1 MSQKILR
8 IIHIEDE
15 RDARKLFQ
23 GIIEKFFPKKT
34 ELVSAE
40 TYIEGKEL
48 LEKEDFD
55 LIFLDIQLR
64 NRNGM
69 DLLDDFPY
77 IAPKT
82 ILCTAN
88 VSRGV
93 EALNKGIFYYLV
105 KPINVQE
112 VIDVMNKF
120 IEKRE
125 KDTQEE
131 LTNSNVSFLEGKLV
145 IHDTKGFEIICI
157 DDIIRLEAAINYTK
171 ILLQSGEVIL
181 ATKNLKT
188 FESQLD
194 RKSFIRV
201 HRSHLVNAT
210 FIKRINKGEIGGS
223 IELLNGEEIKV
234 SESGRN
240 ELKERFP
247 FWSGGNN

>member
-1 MSQKILR
+1 MSQKIVR

-23 GIIEKFFPKKT
+23 GIIEKFFPKT

-157 DDIIRLEAAINYTK
+157 DDIIRLEADDKLHEDFITIGCGYFSNQK
-171 ILLQSGEVIL
+171 
-181 ATKNLKT
+181 LKST
-188 FESQLD
+188 
-194 RKSFIRV
+194 
-201 HRSHLVNAT
+201 
-210 FIKRINKGEIGGS
+210 
-223 IELLNGEEIKV
+223 
-234 SESGRN
+234 
-240 ELKERFP
+240 
-247 FWSGGNN
+247 